1 MGLFSRKSPTFE
13 VWLPVVDE
21 LRTFEGILTRP
32 EPIVK
37 NEKGHTL
44 LDMAFEACFDE
55 KTITDVIP
63 ATCSGVVHFFLDRV
77 PTYW

>member
-32 EPIVK
+32 EPIVE

-44 LDMAFEACFDE
+44 LDIAFEACFDE

-63 ATCSGVVHFFLDRV
+63 CNLQRGSPFFS
-77 PTYW
+77 